1 MIKEKNEALI
11 NLTKHITV
19 LLFNRVY
26 RWMWVSTQ
34 FSTELYS
41 AASETLCS
49 LKGCHWLTHSWHE
62 NYLMK
67 LLAFLQTEVW
77 CIYW

>member
-11 NLTKHITV
+11 NLTKQNTV
-19 LLFNRVY
+19 LLFKRVY

-41 AASETLCS
+41 AASE
-49 LKGCHWLTHSWHE
+49 
-62 NYLMK
+62 NF
-67 LLAFLQTEVW
+67 AA
-77 CIYW
+77 